1 MAILEQ
7 FWGEGAGGSTM
18 GLNLKTSE
26 SVRTS
31 SFIGFTCEQEGDQD
45 MVLLGGKEAELV
57 GDVLGT
63 DVKIDTMGLLTIS
76 ILSPDYQD
84 KAI

>member
-1 MAILEQ
+1 M
-7 FWGEGAGGSTM
+7 
-18 GLNLKTSE
+18 TSCIE
-26 SVRTS
+26 L
-31 SFIGFTCEQEGDQD
+31 TCELEGEQG
-45 MVLLGGKEAELV
+45 MALLDDKEEQLV

-63 DVKIDTMGLLTIS
+63 DVEIDPMVLLTIS

>member
-1 MAILEQ
+1 
-7 FWGEGAGGSTM
+7 M

-31 SFIGFTCEQEGDQD
+31 SCIELTCEQEGDQD
-45 MVLLGGKEAELV
+45 LVLLGGKGEELV
-57 GDVLGT
+57 GDVLGM
-63 DVKIDTMGLLTIS
+63 DVDIDPMGLLTIS

>member
-1 MAILEQ
+1 MAFLEQ
-7 FWGEGAGGSTM
+7 FWGEGAEGSTM

-31 SFIGFTCEQEGDQD
+31 SCIELTCEQEGDQD
-45 MVLLGGKEAELV
+45 LVLLGGKEEELV

-76 ILSPDYQD
+76 ILSPD
-84 KAI
+84 

>member
-1 MAILEQ
+1 MAFLEQ
-7 FWGEGAGGSTM
+7 FWGEGAEGSTM

-31 SFIGFTCEQEGDQD
+31 SCIELTCEQEGDQD
-45 MVLLGGKEAELV
+45 LVLLGGKGEELV

-63 DVKIDTMGLLTIS
+63 TDVKIDPIGILIIS
-76 ILSPDYQD
+76 ILCPD
-84 KAI
+84 

>member
-1 MAILEQ
+1 MAFLEQ

-31 SFIGFTCEQEGDQD
+31 SCIELTCEQEGDQD
-45 MVLLGGKEAELV
+45 LVLLGGKGEELV

-63 DVKIDTMGLLTIS
+63 TDVKIDPIGILIIS
-76 ILSPDYQD
+76 ILCPD
-84 KAI
+84 

>member
-1 MAILEQ
+1 MAFLEQ

-26 SVRTS
+26 SVTTS
-31 SFIGFTCEQEGDQD
+31 SCIELTCEQEGDQD
-45 MVLLGGKEAELV
+45 LVLLGGKEEEWV

-63 DVKIDTMGLLTIS
+63 NVKIDSIGLLTIS
-76 ILSPDYQD
+76 ILSPD
-84 KAI
+84 

>member
-1 MAILEQ
+1 MAFLEQ
-7 FWGEGAGGSTM
+7 LWGEGAGGSTM

-31 SFIGFTCEQEGDQD
+31 SFIGLTCEQEGDQD

-63 DVKIDTMGLLTIS
+63 DVKINMIGLLIIS
-76 ILSPDYQD
+76 ILCPD
-84 KAI
+84 

>member
-1 MAILEQ
+1 MAFLEQ

-26 SVRTS
+26 SVGTS
-31 SFIGFTCEQEGDQD
+31 CIELTCEQEGDQD
-45 MVLLGGKEAELV
+45 LVLLGGKEEEWV

-63 DVKIDTMGLLTIS
+63 NVKIDSIGLLTIS
-76 ILSPDYQD
+76 ILSPD
-84 KAI
+84 

>member
-1 MAILEQ
+1 
-7 FWGEGAGGSTM
+7 M

-31 SFIGFTCEQEGDQD
+31 SCIELTSEQEGDQD
-45 MVLLGGKEAELV
+45 LVLLGGKEEEWV

-63 DVKIDTMGLLTIS
+63 NVKIDSIGLLTIS
-76 ILSPDYQD
+76 ILSPD
-84 KAI
+84 

>member
-1 MAILEQ
+1 MAFLEQ

-18 GLNLKTSE
+18 GLILKTSE

-31 SFIGFTCEQEGDQD
+31 SCIELTCEQEGDQD
-45 MVLLGGKEAELV
+45 LVFLGGKGQELV

-63 DVKIDTMGLLTIS
+63 DVKIDPVGILIIS
-76 ILSPDYQD
+76 FLCPD
-84 KAI
+84 